1 MKITDI
7 FKNSGPW
14 GDESGQ
20 DQVQQPSK
28 KSSSEKPEFN
38 LNSLFNK
45 DPNDMRSIGM
55 ILGVFLIGG
64 WLLSGFYQVNPD
76 EQGIVLRFGKWI
88 DTTEAGWHYH
98 LPYPVDKVVKPK
110 ITVTNQIN
118 IGFGSKEES
127 MILTG
132 DRNIVDLS
140 FVVQWRIKD
149 PIAYLFH
156 IRDTETT
163 IKQAS
168 ESVMRDTVGQ
178 MPIDTTFS
186 EGRVE
191 IETIVK
197 RKLQELLDEY
207 GAGVYITEVN
217 LKNVDPPEQVVDAFY
232 EALRADSDRERY
244 INQAEAY
251 ANDVLPK
258 ARGEAAKIIAA
269 AEGYREAVIAEAEG
283 SASQF
288 LAILKEYK
296 KHPEIMKKRLYNET
310 MEHVLEK
317 AEKIV
322 MSSKNQ
328 GILPHMQ
335 LPALKRGDKNE

>member
-1 MKITDI
+1 MKIEDV

-14 GDESGQ
+14 GEGSEEDQ
-20 DQVQQPSK
+20 DQRHPKKNASK
-28 KSSSEKPEFN
+28 KPEFN
-38 LNSLFNK
+38 LNSFFNK
-45 DPNDMRSIGM
+45 DPNDMRSIGL
-55 ILGVFLIGG
+55 ILGIFLIGG
-64 WLLSGFYQVNPD
+64 WLISGFYQVNPD
-76 EQGIVLRFGKWI
+76 EQGIVLRFGKWTE
-88 DTTEAGWHYH
+88 TTEAGWHYH
-98 LPYPVDKVVKPK
+98 FPYPVDKVLKPK

-149 PIAYLFH
+149 PIAFLFH

-163 IKQAS
+163 IKQAA

-197 RKLQELLDEY
+197 KKLQELLDEY
-207 GAGVYITEVN
+207 GAGVFITEVN
-217 LKNVDPPEQVVDAFY
+217 LKNVDPPEQVVEAFY

-258 ARGEAAKIIAA
+258 AHGEAAKIVAHA
-269 AEGYREAVIAEAEG
+269 KGYKEAVTAQAEG
-283 SASQF
+283 SASRF
-288 LAILKEYK
+288 LAVLKEYQK
-296 KHPEIMKKRLYNET
+296 QPQVTKKRLYNET
-310 MEHVLEK
+310 MERILEK
-317 AEKIV
+317 ANKVV
-322 MSSKNQ
+322 MNSKNQ
-328 GILPHMQ
+328 GVLPHMP
-335 LPALKRGDKNE
+335 LPALTKGGNHE

>member
-1 MKITDI
+1 MKIIDI

-14 GDESGQ
+14 GDEPEE
-20 DQVQQPSK
+20 DQTQEKQKKSFSK
-28 KSSSEKPEFN
+28 KPE
-38 LNSLFNK
+38 LNFGSFFNK
-45 DPNDMRSIGM
+45 NSGDIGHVGL
-55 ILGVFLIGG
+55 ILGVLLIGG
-64 WLLSGFYQVNPD
+64 WLASGFYQINPD

-88 DTTEAGWHYH
+88 KTTEPGWHYH
-98 LPYPVDKVVKPK
+98 IPYPVDKVLKPK

-127 MILTG
+127 LILTG

-163 IKQAS
+163 IKQAA

-197 RKLQELLDEY
+197 KKLQELLDEY

-217 LKNVDPPEQVVDAFY
+217 LKNVDPPEQVVEAFY

-258 ARGEAAKIIAA
+258 AHGEAAKIIAQ
-269 AEGYREAVIAEAEG
+269 GKGQKEAVIAQAEG
-283 SASQF
+283 SASRF
-288 LAILKEYK
+288 LAILKEYQK
-296 KHPEIMKKRLYNET
+296 QPEVTKKRLYNET
-310 MEHVLEK
+310 MERILENANK
-317 AEKIV
+317 VV

-328 GILPHMQ
+328 GVLPHMP
-335 LPALKRGDKNE
+335 LPALKKGGNNE